1 MLSFLITIVKLL
13 LILCIVATVHEF
25 GHFLMAK
32 LCKTR
37 VNEFSIGFGPKI
49 LQKQFGDTM
58 YSLRCLPLGGY
69 CAIEGEDGESDADDS
84 FAKKTP
90 VQKIL
95 ILVMGVTFNA
105 ILAIIIFVG
114 IAFSSN
120 TYTTKVLEVEE
131 GSILSEAGIKSGD
144 IITSVN
150 GKKVKILADILSMSA
165 PETNDVSVKYERD
178 GVVYDTV
185 VKDAVY
191 EIGYIG
197 VSFRVDGESATNEIE
212 MVSSGSAAADS
223 KLKAGDKIT
232 KINGVEVNSA
242 AEIIEI
248 VRENPD
254 TELNFEIERG
264 GVISEEK
271 VTPNSKK
278 VFDLGI
284 KNAEYAKT
292 TLPLAISSASSNV
305 RTIIGSYV
313 DLFKGKVKVKEMS
326 GIVGIGEVVSNTS
339 GFIEF
344 LNLLGIISLAI
355 GVANIM
361 PFPPL
366 DGGKVV
372 IVLGETITR
381 KKLPAKAEAIISY
394 VGFGLLIALTLVVT
408 YNDIIRII

>member
-1 MLSFLITIVKLL
+1 
-13 LILCIVATVHEF
+13 
-25 GHFLMAK
+25 
-32 LCKTR
+32 
-37 VNEFSIGFGPKI
+37 
-49 LQKQFGDTM
+49 M

-408 YNDIIRII
+408 YNDIIRIIWDNLK